1 MMVTTSRRPPADAEA
16 VERIIA
22 AFRSSYRE
30 IRCIGG
36 ERMLRNGISM
46 TQHHIL
52 SLLDRHGEMS
62 MSHLAEMLDV
72 SVSNATGLVDRMEE
86 RGLLERVRITDDR
99 RVVHV
104 HLTEAGR
111 TLLADV
117 EVLKDDLVRRILAEL
132 DREQLERIELA
143 LDDLRGAVAAV
154 VEGDPAVLAHAHR
167 PHDHRPNGDRPTR

>member
-1 MMVTTSRRPPADAEA
+1 MMVTTPRRPPADAEA

-104 HLTEAGR
+104 HLTETGR

-154 VEGDPAVLAHAHR
+154 VEGDPAVLAHMHR